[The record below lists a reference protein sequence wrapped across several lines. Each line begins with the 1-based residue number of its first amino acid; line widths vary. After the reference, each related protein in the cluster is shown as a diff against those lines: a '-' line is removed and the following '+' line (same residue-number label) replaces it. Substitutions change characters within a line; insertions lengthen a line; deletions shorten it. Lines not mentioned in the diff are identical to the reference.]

1 MKLFIIIVGYIS
13 VCIIFWALF
22 TFIENKDAINSPED
36 IFVYLDEED
45 IVPCIIWPLS
55 LVIILIAFI
64 VYLVYSISLFITN
77 KIKNKK
83 EETEI

>member
-1 MKLFIIIVGYIS
+1 MKLFIIISGYIS

-22 TFIENKDAINSPED
+22 TFIENKDAIDSPED
-36 IFVYLDEED
+36 IFVYLDKED

-55 LVIILIAFI
+55 LVIILIGFI
-64 VYLVYSISLFITN
+64 IYLVSSMSLFITN